1 MQTHGSFHLWVDN
14 QVLLA
19 RISGA
24 WNEEESR
31 LYFNEIKEITKP
43 IIDRSWALLV
53 YLDDWAL
60 GTPEANQAG
69 MNMIQWI
76 SQHGLA
82 RIAAIHNSIIVKLEI
97 ERMSKEVPSEI
108 ERRHFSDEEM
118 AFAWLASQGYPVQ
131 LAQLKNRQYP
141 NSL

>member
-1 MQTHGSFHLWVDN
+1 MQTHGSFDLWVDN

-24 WNEEESR
+24 WNKEASW

-43 IIDRSWALLV
+43 IIGNPWALLV
-53 YLDDWAL
+53 YFDGEVL
-60 GTPEANQAG
+60 GTPETNQTAKE
-69 MNMIQWI
+69 MVSWLLQN
-76 SQHGLA
+76 GLVSMA
-82 RIAAIHNSIIVKLEI
+82 EIHSSNIIVQLEI

-118 AFAWLASQGYPVQ
+118 AFAWLASKGFPVQ
-131 LAQLKNRQYP
+131 LAQLKNRQ
-141 NSL
+141 SQT